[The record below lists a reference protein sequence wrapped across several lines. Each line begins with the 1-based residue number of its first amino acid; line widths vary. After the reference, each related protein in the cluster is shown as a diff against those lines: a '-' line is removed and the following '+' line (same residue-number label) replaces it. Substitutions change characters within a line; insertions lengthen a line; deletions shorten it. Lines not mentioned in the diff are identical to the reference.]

1 MVQVPTA
8 TSVTVE
14 PDTVQT
20 EVVCELK
27 LTGKPEL
34 AFALTVNGALPN
46 TRFASAPKV
55 MVWLA
60 CVTWKDRKSGV
71 EGEWV
76 VLRAC
81 VGWMVQVATATRV
94 RVEADTGRWEA
105 VCGLSLTGKPELG

>member
-1 MVQVPTA
+1 MVWLAFVTWKLWLTCLYTTLFLSPACVARMVQVPTA

-34 AFALTVNGALPN
+34 AVALTVNGALPN
-46 TRFASAPKV
+46 NRFASAPKV

-60 CVTWKDRKSGV
+60 CVTWKL
-71 EGEWV
+71 W
-76 VLRAC
+76 
-81 VGWMVQVATATRV
+81 
-94 RVEADTGRWEA
+94 
-105 VCGLSLTGKPELG
+105 LTGIAAA